1 MEELKSVNI
10 LCPECKKVY
19 KIIIS
24 RKILE
29 DVKSFPFPIIT
40 MHASDE
46 IGKIHTL
53 LVYLDESLKARHIER
68 IDKRVFITP
77 YILYNPCLLNV
88 YCHKYIEKM

>member
-1 MEELKSVNI
+1 MEESENINI
-10 LCPECKKVY
+10 LCPECKKIY

-29 DVKSFPFPIIT
+29 DVKNFPFPVVT

-46 IGKIHTL
+46 SERIHTL
-53 LVYLDESLKARHIER
+53 LVYLDENLKCRHIEY

-88 YCHKYIEKM
+88 YCHK